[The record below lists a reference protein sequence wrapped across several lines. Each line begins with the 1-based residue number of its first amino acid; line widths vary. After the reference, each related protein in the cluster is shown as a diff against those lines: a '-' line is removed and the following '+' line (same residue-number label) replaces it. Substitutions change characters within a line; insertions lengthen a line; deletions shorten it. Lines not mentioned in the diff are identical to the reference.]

1 MRSVY
6 PKVFLV
12 VIVILLNCSATAQS
26 RDDVGNRTTVP
37 KDTTKKP
44 RYINVDT
51 TKPVPVETKTLV
63 RSVLRLKNIQTN
75 PDALA
80 ICRILNPDIYLR
92 DSTLSNHT
100 IILPNLPDP
109 PSDIRRE
116 LRDNFKKELKPD
128 ENINR
133 QFRLS
138 ALRFD
143 TLANI
148 FFSKR
153 FTSISSGSSARYD
166 TIRKYLPALAIYTS
180 HAAQEVK
187 RTSQKTVATINKEIE
202 ALNNLL
208 EKSISSEQVSNSEL
222 AKIYSL
228 MFDINILSYMINDK
242 KLELDSS
249 LAKTNTLNKSIYL
262 AASYSVEAET
272 TTGDDDPKK
281 FNIYIFR
288 KSLLETTG
296 DKNPEM
302 DTYSVSYVIPALA
315 DDEAEWTTIP
325 KPASTTSTSF
335 PPARFKFL
343 IKDNRTGISHSAI
356 VDLYD
361 AQKDPNEKW
370 TLMDLINPHP
380 VYRLMFLIP

>member
-6 PKVFLV
+6 PKVFAV
-12 VIVILLNCSATAQS
+12 VIVILLNCSATAQP

-37 KDTTKKP
+37 QDTTKKP

-63 RSVLRLKNIQTN
+63 RSVLRLKNIHTN

-116 LRDNFKKELKPD
+116 LRDNFKRELKPD

-153 FTSISSGSSARYD
+153 FTSISSARYD

-180 HAAQEVK
+180 QAAQEVK
-187 RTSQKTVATINKEIE
+187 RTSQKTVATINKEVE
-202 ALNNLL
+202 TLNNLL

-249 LAKTNTLNKSIYL
+249 LAVNNTENKSIYL
-262 AASYSVEAET
+262 VASYSLKAEAT
-272 TTGDDDPKK
+272 SGDDDPKK

-335 PPARFKFL
+335 PPARFKFA
-343 IKDNRTGISHSAI
+343 IKDTRTGISHSAT

-361 AQKDPNEKW
+361 AQKDPDEKW
-370 TLMDLINPHP
+370 TIWDLINPHP